1 LTAVKLERRVPT
13 PTRILI
19 VDDDESVRSLLRAT
33 LPEDG
38 YEVLEA
44 SDGDSA
50 LELIARE
57 PPDLVLLDWQMPG
70 RPGSQVLDELKHRNP
85 ELPVVVLTAQHQ
97 PPHRALA
104 EALGVDVF
112 LTKPF
117 SPMELLDTVE
127 RLLAEDAPNQT
138 A

>member
-1 LTAVKLERRVPT
+1 
-13 PTRILI
+13 
-19 VDDDESVRSLLRAT
+19 
-33 LPEDG
+33 
-38 YEVLEA
+38 VLEA
-44 SDGDSA
+44 SDGDQA
-50 LELIARE
+50 LELIGRE
-57 PPDLVLLDWQMPG
+57 PPDLVLLDWKLPG
-70 RPGSQVLDELKHRNP
+70 RAGSQVLDEIKHRHP
-85 ELPVVVLTAQHQ
+85 ALPVVVLTAEHQ

-127 RLLAEDAPNQT
+127 RLLPEDAPNQT

>member
-1 LTAVKLERRVPT
+1 
-13 PTRILI
+13 
-19 VDDDESVRSLLRAT
+19 
-33 LPEDG
+33 
-38 YEVLEA
+38 VLEA
-44 SDGDSA
+44 GNGDQA
-50 LELIARE
+50 LELIGRE

-70 RPGSQVLDELKHRNP
+70 RSGSQVLDELKHRHP
-85 ELPVVVLTAQHQ
+85 DLPVVVLTAQHQ

-117 SPMELLDTVE
+117 SPLELLDTVE
-127 RLLAEDAPNQT
+127 RLLAEDATNQT